1 MPLNNQNMR
10 KSTAWFL
17 LFLLTAQWVC
27 GRLCLEVNYLIEV
40 QRHMTEA
47 EQALA
52 AELKEQAQLNA
63 SVRIL
68 EADEV
73 TPRGNFY
80 GDFAFSKETEE
91 NTTVYFAVEDP
102 SKEVRYEMVAAKQSQ
117 NPGDD
122 HPRPMTVLKSLF
134 TDFISPVI
142 EYPAVPD
149 IAPSESIF
157 HFAVTSGASYSTIPT
172 PPPDL
177 A

>member
-1 MPLNNQNMR
+1 MR
-10 KSTAWFL
+10 RSTAWFL

-52 AELKEQAQLNA
+52 AELKEQAQLDA

-68 EADEV
+68 QADEV

-80 GDFAFSKETEE
+80 GDFAFTKETEE
-91 NTTVYFAVEDP
+91 NATVYFTMEDP
-102 SKEVRYEMVAAKQSQ
+102 SREVSYEMVAAKQSQ
-117 NPGDD
+117 NPGND
-122 HPRPMTVLKSLF
+122 HSRPMTVLKSLF

-142 EYPAVPD
+142 EYPAAPD
-149 IAPSESIF
+149 IPAFEPVFDI
-157 HFAVTSGASYSTIPT
+157 AVTSGTTYFAIPT